1 VFDIRDVA
9 APWEIAYFNPGGD
22 GTRSPASWGG
32 TTSGY
37 TSAQPRIIAE
47 RGEIWFTD
55 QDRGFYV
62 VRFTN
67 GAWPFG
73 AP

>member
-1 VFDIRDVA
+1 MNRV
-9 APWEIAYFNPGGD
+9 
-22 GTRSPASWGG
+22 GG

-37 TSAQPRIIAE
+37 TSAQPRIIAD
-47 RGEIWFTD
+47 RGQIWFTD
-55 QDRGFYV
+55 QDRGFYI

-67 GAWPFG
+67 GAWPFN